1 MFLDEQDKPIAAQPS
16 DNAPL
21 QITSKLENSPIVNV
35 NFPTKVNAVH
45 ITLIHTSDNQPPQG
59 VTVEI
64 MVCVEPLTTTQQY
77 TVTTSQTNV
86 STSKTVTTPA
96 SNYTSQ
102 TIITTSKTVTSPGS
116 NNTSPPSCKK
126 INSLNHAFI
135 VFLVIIA
142 PSGSCTPKQH
152 SPALIII
159 GECISQ
165 QEIQQESCAGYCP
178 SHEELDPV
186 SGDISEKE
194 CLCCAPDSTY
204 TESILMNCPNATTGQ
219 NEQQTSSIVRI
230 RSCKCSMCLGAP
242 KISSSN
248 DMSASETYDKTNRSK
263 AKTKTRRR

>member
-64 MVCVEPLTTTQQY
+64 MVCVEPLTTTQQS
-77 TVTTSQTNV
+77 TVTTSQTIV
-86 STSKTVTTPA
+86 
-96 SNYTSQ
+96 
-102 TIITTSKTVTSPGS
+102 TTSKKVTSPGS

-126 INSLNHAFI
+126 INLLNHAFI

-178 SHEELDPV
+178 SYEELDPV

-204 TESILMNCPNATTGQ
+204 TESILMDCPNATTGQ

-242 KISSSN
+242 KTSSSN
-248 DMSASETYDKTNRSK
+248 GTSTYETYDKTNRSK